1 MNGSEIDK
9 IKRLLS
15 DKRKIVIIPHKNP
28 DGDAIGSSTA
38 LKYYLDNFNHN
49 VDIISPNKF
58 PEFLKWMDPNNII
71 KIFDENEK
79 YSQKIIDAEL
89 IFTLDF
95 NNLVRISG
103 MKEYVEKSNAK
114 IIMIDHHE
122 EPSNY
127 ADFMYSEPKMSSTCE
142 MIYHFI
148 EKMGDV
154 DKIDKNISRSLYAGI
169 MTDTGSFKF
178 PSTTELTHL
187 VISNLLKTG
196 ISHSDIHNHIYDNN
210 KFERVQLLSFALSKI
225 KIIENLNTCYISL
238 SQKELNKFNY
248 EKGDTEGIVN
258 YGLSIKNIKFAVIF
272 MENSNDNV
280 IRISLRSR
288 GDFDVNQFSKNIFG
302 GGGHKNAAGAI
313 SKKSLDNTINY
324 FLDSL
329 KNYKESL
336 KSKHI

>member
-9 IKRLLS
+9 IKRFLS
-15 DKRKIVIIPHKNP
+15 EKRKIVIIPHKNP

-49 VDIISPNKF
+49 VDIISPNQF

-71 KIFDENEK
+71 KIFDEDEK

-103 MKEYVEKSNAK
+103 MKEYVKKSNAK

-336 KSKHI
+336 KSKHT

>member
-49 VDIISPNKF
+49 VDIISPNQF

-71 KIFDENEK
+71 KIFDEDEK

-127 ADFMYSEPKMSSTCE
+127 ADFMYSEPNMSSTCE

-154 DKIDKNISRSLYAGI
+154 DKIDKNISRLLYAGI

>member
-71 KIFDENEK
+71 KIFDANEK

-336 KSKHI
+336 KSKHL

>member
-71 KIFDENEK
+71 KIFDEDEK

-127 ADFMYSEPKMSSTCE
+127 ADFMYSEPNMSSTCE

-238 SQKELNKFNY
+238 SQNELNKFNY

>member
-71 KIFDENEK
+71 KIFDEDEK

-329 KNYKESL
+329 KNYKEL
-336 KSKHI
+336 LI

>member
-71 KIFDENEK
+71 KIFDEDEK

-302 GGGHKNAAGAI
+302 GGGHKNAANLI
-313 SKKSLDNTINY
+313 FFIDRP
-324 FLDSL
+324 
-329 KNYKESL
+329 
-336 KSKHI
+336 

>member
-1 MNGSEIDK
+1 MNESEIDK

-49 VDIISPNKF
+49 VDIISPNQF

-148 EKMGDV
+148 EKMGDI
-154 DKIDKNISRSLYAGI
+154 DKIDKNISKSLYAGI

>member
-71 KIFDENEK
+71 KIFDEDEK

-225 KIIENLNTCYISL
+225 KIIKNLNTCYISL

>member
-1 MNGSEIDK
+1 MNESEIDK

-49 VDIISPNKF
+49 VDIISPNQF

-154 DKIDKNISRSLYAGI
+154 DKINKNISRSLYAGI

>member
-71 KIFDENEK
+71 KIFDEDEK

-95 NNLVRISG
+95 NNLVRISV

-336 KSKHI
+336 KSKHL

>member
-71 KIFDENEK
+71 KIFDEDEK

-336 KSKHI
+336 KSKHL

>member
-49 VDIISPNKF
+49 VDIISPNQF

-71 KIFDENEK
+71 KIFDEDEK

>member
-1 MNGSEIDK
+1 MNESEIDK

-49 VDIISPNKF
+49 VDIISPNQF

-71 KIFDENEK
+71 KIFDEDEK

-196 ISHSDIHNHIYDNN
+196 ISHSDIHNHIYDSN

-336 KSKHI
+336 KSKHT